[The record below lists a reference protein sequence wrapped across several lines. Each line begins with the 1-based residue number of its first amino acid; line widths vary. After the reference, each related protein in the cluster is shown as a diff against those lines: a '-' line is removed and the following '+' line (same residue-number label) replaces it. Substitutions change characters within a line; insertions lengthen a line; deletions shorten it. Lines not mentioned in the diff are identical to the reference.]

1 MEFLVFA
8 LPFVCAAALVFACV
22 RLRHKWIA
30 LIMLAG
36 FVAGGSTAQNQPV
49 ANPAAQN
56 GAQNS
61 AQPAAPTQAPAPPP
75 QALAQN
81 NHASVRISLDDA
93 IQMALQHNHNLLAQ
107 RSTIQQSQ
115 AEEITANL
123 RPDPVLLGDAQF
135 IPIFQPNQFSA
146 DYLNNSAQFDLG
158 LSYLFERG
166 QKRQHRLQAAKDQTA
181 VTVSTVADNERTL
194 TFQVAQAFIN
204 VELAEST
211 LDLAQQDLGSF
222 QNTEAIS
229 DAQYRAG
236 DISEDDLLKVKL
248 QMLQFQTDVSQAR
261 LTTVQDLSDLRQ
273 LLGYESVPSDYDV
286 AGQFEYSAVPGNL
299 EDFQSKALQSRP
311 DLRAAQ
317 QGVTAANSQYAL
329 QKAIGKR
336 DVTAQVNYTHV
347 ADVSTASLFGQIELP
362 IFDRN
367 QGEIARAQ
375 YAINQARET
384 EQSTNNQVLTDVR
397 DAYESVRSNNEVVTL
412 YRSGYLDEAQQD
424 RDISE
429 YAYRRGAASLLDF
442 LDAERSYR
450 ATQLGYRQSLASY
463 LLAVEQLREAVG
475 TRSLP

>member
-1 MEFLVFA
+1 MRLRSNWVSMFLLA
-8 LPFVCAAALVFACV
+8 ACV
-22 RLRHKWIA
+22 
-30 LIMLAG
+30 AG
-36 FVAGGSTAQNQPV
+36 AASAQSPAG
-49 ANPAAQN
+49 
-56 GAQNS
+56 QNS
-61 AQPAAPTQAPAPPP
+61 AQTPPQNAAPSQAPAPPP

-93 IQMALQHNHNLLAQ
+93 IQMALQHNHNLLAMQ
-107 RSTIQQSQ
+107 STIQQSQ

-135 IPIFQPNQFSA
+135 IPLFQPGQFSA
-146 DYLNNSAQFDLG
+146 DYLDNTAQFDLG
-158 LSYLFERG
+158 ISYLFERG
-166 QKRQHRLQAAKDQTA
+166 QKRQHRLQAAKDVTA
-181 VTVSTVADNERTL
+181 VTTSQVADDERTL
-194 TFQVAQAFIN
+194 TFNVAQDFVN

-222 QNTEAIS
+222 QNTLAIS
-229 DAQYRAG
+229 QAQYQAG
-236 DISEDDLLKVKL
+236 DISEDDLLKIKL

-261 LTTVQDLSDLRQ
+261 LATVQGLSDLRQ
-273 LLGYESVPSDYDV
+273 LIGYQSVPADYDV
-286 AGQFEYSAVPGNL
+286 AGQFEYQQIGGNL
-299 EDFQSKALQSRP
+299 EDFQMKALQSRP

-336 DVTAQVNYTHV
+336 DVTAQINYTHV
-347 ADVSTASLFGQIELP
+347 SEVNTASLFGQIQLP

-367 QGEIARAQ
+367 QGEIARAR
-375 YAINQARET
+375 YAINQAQ
-384 EQSTNNQVLTDVR
+384 EQEQYANDQVLTDVR
-397 DAYESVRSNNEVVTL
+397 DAYENLRSNEEIVGL

-450 ATQLGYRQSLASY
+450 ATQLAYRQALASY
-463 LLAVEQLREAVG
+463 LLSLEQLREAVG